1 MTYNDARKKANSK
14 WDKENKDRVRY
25 LQDRSKAR
33 NFIIKKATMDDLKE
47 LELLIKER
55 MLNENRNEKA

>member
-1 MTYNDARKKANSK
+1 MIKAQEK
-14 WDKENKDRVRY
+14 WDSRNKDRVRY

-33 NFIIKKATMDDLKE
+33 NFIIKKATMEDLKE

>member
-1 MTYNDARKKANSK
+1 MRQAQEK
-14 WDKENKDRVRY
+14 WDSKNKDRVRY

>member
-1 MTYNDARKKANSK
+1 MRQAEEK
-14 WDKENKDRVRY
+14 WDSKNKDRVRY

-33 NFIIKKATMDDLKE
+33 NFIIKKATMEDLKE

>member
-1 MTYNDARKKANSK
+1 MRQAQEK
-14 WDKENKDRVRY
+14 WDSKNKDRVRY

-33 NFIIKKATMDDLKE
+33 NFIIKKATMEDLKE

>member
-14 WDKENKDRVRY
+14 WDSENKERVRY

-33 NFIIKKATMDDLKE
+33 NFILKKATLEDLEELKKLIEEKE
-47 LELLIKER
+47 KGTIRL
-55 MLNENRNEKA
+55 

>member
-1 MTYNDARKKANSK
+1 MRQAQEK
-14 WDKENKDRVRY
+14 WDKNNKDRVRY

-33 NFIIKKATMDDLKE
+33 NFIIKKATTEDLKE

>member
-1 MTYNDARKKANSK
+1 MRQAQEK
-14 WDKENKDRVRY
+14 WDSRNKDRVRY

-33 NFIIKKATMDDLKE
+33 NFIIKKATMEDLKE

>member
-1 MTYNDARKKANSK
+1 MRQAQEK
-14 WDKENKDRVRY
+14 WDKNNKDRVRY

-33 NFIIKKATMDDLKE
+33 NFIIKKATMEDLKE